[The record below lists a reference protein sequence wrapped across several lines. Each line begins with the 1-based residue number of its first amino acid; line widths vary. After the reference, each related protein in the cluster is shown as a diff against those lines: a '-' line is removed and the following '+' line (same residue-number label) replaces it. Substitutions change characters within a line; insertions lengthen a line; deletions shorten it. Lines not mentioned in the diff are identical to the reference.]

1 MRSHAKEVSMSQTQT
16 KDQDHNPKRDPAPQS
31 NTEKDPADWVTGG
44 EPMTGAQASYMKTL
58 SEIADEPEAF
68 DESLTKAEASK
79 RIDDLKEKTGR

>member
-1 MRSHAKEVSMSQTQT
+1 MSQAQT
-16 KDQDHNPKRDPAPQS
+16 KPREDLPEHNPKRDPAPRS

-68 DESLTKAEASK
+68 DETLSKADASR
-79 RIDDLKEKTGR
+79 RIDELKDKTGR